1 MVFSLVTMTKKEILE
16 KMQESWNVSE
26 EEAEELFRE
35 AVENGDLRLQVNW
48 KTIIDY
54 SIIAMI
60 IISGLYALFSII

>member
-1 MVFSLVTMTKKEILE
+1 MSKKEILE

>member
-1 MVFSLVTMTKKEILE
+1 MSKKEILE

-35 AVENGDLRLQVNW
+35 AVENGDLRLQMNW
-48 KTIIDY
+48 RTIIDY

>member
-1 MVFSLVTMTKKEILE
+1 MSKKEILE

-35 AVENGDLRLQVNW
+35 AVENGDLRLQMNW

>member
-1 MVFSLVTMTKKEILE
+1 MSKKEILE
-16 KMQESWNVSE
+16 QMQKRFNISKQK
-26 EEAEELFRE
+26 AEVLFRE